1 MACAKCS
8 FYMPKESAH
17 TTSRGEDQLASASS
31 TNTLN
36 DAEPAAVE
44 DGVEAMEKL
53 LQQLA
58 DVHTP
63 DSALAG
69 EQNFTATTSQE
80 GLPFAIATR
89 KEGDPTH
96 WALRFGAHDRDMRAN
111 IAV

>member
-1 MACAKCS
+1 MRKMQFLHAKRIGS
-8 FYMPKESAH
+8 HAS
-17 TTSRGEDQLASASS
+17 SRGEDQLASASS